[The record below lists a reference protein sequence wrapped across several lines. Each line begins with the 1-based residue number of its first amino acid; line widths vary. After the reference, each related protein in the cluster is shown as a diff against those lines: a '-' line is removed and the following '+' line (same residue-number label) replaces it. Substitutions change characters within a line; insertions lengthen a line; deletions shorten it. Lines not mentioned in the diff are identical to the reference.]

1 VRQLNQEQEVAPAS
15 AANPKDVGSMDAI
28 IAALYDVISG
38 PAGQKRDWDR
48 LRSLFAKGARLIP
61 TAPLST
67 GESGMRVLDV
77 DGYISRSG
85 PYLEENGF
93 FEREIARRTENFG
106 SIAHVFSTYD
116 SRHNAADPH
125 PFSRGINSIQLA
137 FEAERWWVVTVF
149 WDAETTENPIPDKYL
164 KTVTG

>member
-15 AANPKDVGSMDAI
+15 SANPKDVSSMDAI

-77 DGYISRSG
+77 DG
-85 PYLEENGF
+85 
-93 FEREIARRTENFG
+93 
-106 SIAHVFSTYD
+106 
-116 SRHNAADPH
+116 
-125 PFSRGINSIQLA
+125 
-137 FEAERWWVVTVF
+137 
-149 WDAETTENPIPDKYL
+149 
-164 KTVTG
+164 